1 MSKSA
6 TENFVVFG
14 TAFPETTDKDRR
26 AGRTDAGQFVPTWKQ
41 EARDE
46 QGRRRFHGAFTGGF
60 SAGYFNTVGSKEGWT
75 PTNYVSSRNARNERK
90 EARPEDYMDEE
101 DLEAM
106 AGARKLVA
114 TEEFDILGGT
124 ERELAARRKQQ
135 QEEEARGGGLDMI
148 GSSLINMF
156 GPPKDSVGVRLLRK
170 MGWRPGQGIGPRIKR
185 RIQDEDD
192 DGQDEDEDETLNN
205 MTFAPR
211 DTPIENFQAKRDTY
225 GLGFDLSASVPEVAE
240 MKRLRELARQKE
252 TSGAQ
257 VDKKNRSS
265 FGVFD
270 TSGRKV
276 EAFGLGALEDDDDEE
291 DVYRTDTANYHT
303 ALYDDEGGLT
313 RDQVKMQSMKR
324 KREEIEEEK
333 AEKSKHLLLKCSDGR
348 PPLRGFHVSDQP
360 QQIGKWHAPPQVPA
374 DFTGQHVVKEEDQDS
389 QANAPKI
396 SQESL
401 FSFEERGNALGEKPI
416 EQRSV
421 FDYMPKHSKDKLDQA
436 VSYFIDIGKDKSQLS
451 EFPTIPKDVA
461 KLALQG
467 FMPFGDNL
475 KKQAR
480 YRSYL
485 ENQAGM
491 LTEDGVPKTVL
502 PIPEGLTYEVG
513 MKELDEFAK
522 AARIFRPISA
532 MMSGRFTSAS
542 ETFKNIEVVN
552 FEGGLKT
559 EEQYRKEKEQ
569 RIQEQ
574 PKPEKKQ
581 LSQEAEAAAMKMFGS
596 LTRTVKPFYPNRL
609 VCKRFNV
616 KDPHPNHD
624 HTADKAAGRTQ
635 GGNKDALSKESMDTI
650 LNERLPLPQTFASVS
665 EMTASLAQPDD
676 DPMMK
681 AVVPKP
687 SQRSQDATAPTTAGI
702 DTTKGKG
709 TEEEEGPPLD
719 YERPSM
725 DIFKAIFDDS
735 DSEEEQEDQ
744 QEQETTTREN
754 TATTTPLDQDDFIGP
769 PMPPQPA
776 TADIPLTTASALASP
791 KDEPFRPMFKRA
803 SERKDSSVSSLLPQ
817 VVSEQVVVQ
826 PFKPRS
832 SRQKRRQVDVFDDEQ
847 EAQQEGD
854 GHKKRERS
862 HSRSSS
868 PSPDRSSRRDG
879 KSSKKS
885 RKSKSSSSRRDRS
898 RDDERSSSSSR
909 RRHDDRKK
917 RKSDKKSR
925 HRSSSSH
932 NHRHHPSSRHKHR
945 EEKEDDLEA
954 FWVEKEHVIQE
965 SDKPTKGGRMSAA
978 DMWQ

>member
-1 MSKSA
+1 MSKGGHAA
-6 TENFVVFG
+6 TTESFVVFG
-14 TAFPETTDKDRR
+14 TAFPETTEKDRR

-135 QEEEARGGGLDMI
+135 QEEEARGGGLDFL

-185 RIQDEDD
+185 RIDDEDD
-192 DGQDEDEDETLNN
+192 EEEEDDTLNN

-225 GLGFDLSASVPEVAE
+225 GLGFDLSTSVPEVAE

-252 TSGAQ
+252 ISGQ
-257 VDKKNRSS
+257 EVDKKNRSS

-270 TSGRKV
+270 TAGRKV

-313 RDQVKMQSMKR
+313 RDQVLMQSMKR
-324 KREEIEEEK
+324 KREQMEE
-333 AEKSKHLLLKCSDGR
+333 AEKSKHLLTCSDGR
-348 PPLRGFHVSDQP
+348 PPLKGFHVSDKP
-360 QQIGKWHAPPQVPA
+360 QQIGKWHAPPKVPA
-374 DFTGQHVVKEEDQDS
+374 DFTGQNVVKEDQDN
-389 QANAPKI
+389 QTNAPKI

-421 FDYMPKHSKDKLDQA
+421 FDYMPKHSKDKLNQA

-502 PIPEGLTYEVG
+502 PIPEGLTYEMG

-542 ETFKNIEVVN
+542 QTSKNIEVVN

-569 RIQEQ
+569 HIKEQ
-574 PKPEKKQ
+574 PKPERKQ

-635 GGNKDALSKESMDTI
+635 GGNKDALSKESMDSI
-650 LNERLPLPQTFASVS
+650 LNERLPLQQTFTSVS

-687 SQRSQDATAPTTAGI
+687 SQRKEDSTAPTTGI
-702 DTTKGKG
+702 DTAKTKDAD
-709 TEEEEGPPLD
+709 EDEGPPLD

-735 DSEEEQEDQ
+735 DSEEEEGQDGQTAE
-744 QEQETTTREN
+744 ETETREN
-754 TATTTPLDQDDFIGP
+754 TAVVSSTTALDQDDFIGP
-769 PMPPQPA
+769 PMPPRPA
-776 TADIPLTTASALASP
+776 TADIPLTTASTSSSP
-791 KDEPFRPMFKRA
+791 NVEPFRPMFKRA
-803 SERKDSSVSSLLPQ
+803 SERKDPSASSLLPQ
-817 VVSEQVVVQ
+817 VISEQVVVQ

-832 SRQKRRQVDVFDDEQ
+832 SRQKRRQIDVSDDEEHGEQ
-847 EAQQEGD
+847 D
-854 GHKKRERS
+854 RHRKKERNR
-862 HSRSSS
+862 SRSPS
-868 PSPDRSSRRDG
+868 PSPDRSRRDR
-879 KSSKKS
+879 KSSSKKS
-885 RKSKSSSSRRDRS
+885 KKSKSNSRQDRSRSRDDDRSSSSRRHGDS
-898 RDDERSSSSSR
+898 
-909 RRHDDRKK
+909 KK
-917 RKSDKKSR
+917 RKSDKESR
-925 HRSSSSH
+925 HSSSSSRH
-932 NHRHHPSSRHKHR
+932 HRHHKSSRHKHK
-945 EEKEDDLEA
+945 EEQDDLEA
-954 FWVEKEHVIQE
+954 FWVEKESSSSHVIQE
-965 SDKPTKGGRMSAA
+965 SDKPAKGGRMSAA
-978 DMWQ
+978 DMW